1 MHIYDKFV
9 ALCSAKG
16 VDEVTA
22 YQEIPINKGTISLW
36 RTAKKNGDEKI
47 PSPKMA
53 MKMSNYFGV
62 PMSYI
67 LGETDDPSDRSK
79 THWME
84 FLPDKKEK
92 SPTLEGVELD
102 LDRIKVMLG
111 EMTAEDLSALI
122 SDAAAELAKRKTV

>member
-36 RTAKKNGDEKI
+36 RTAKKNGEEKI

-53 MKMSNYFGV
+53 MKMSDYFGV

-67 LGETDDPSDRSK
+67 LGETDDPSDHSK
-79 THWME
+79 THWIE
-84 FLPDKKEK
+84 LLTDQKQK
-92 SPTLEGVELD
+92 SPTPEGVE
-102 LDRIKVMLG
+102 RIPNYSKLSDTNKAIVDSMIAQLL
-111 EMTAEDLSALI
+111 AAQLED
-122 SDAAAELAKRKTV
+122 